1 MQNITKWDS
10 LNHIGLISAI
20 EENFDINF
28 KDDEIIDM
36 INYDSIIKKIKK
48 YKKNIKISY
57 VISPI
62 MNQLSYHV
70 SKEKLFKK
78 GLRLNS
84 NLEEE
89 IVNTLKLFKNIKK

>member
-36 INYDSIIKKIKK
+36 TNYDSIIKKIQK
-48 YKKNIKISY
+48 YKKK
-57 VISPI
+57 
-62 MNQLSYHV
+62 
-70 SKEKLFKK
+70 
-78 GLRLNS
+78 
-84 NLEEE
+84 
-89 IVNTLKLFKNIKK
+89 

>member
-1 MQNITKWDS
+1 MSGLEHVIHSCVIVAIAYVVMLYGLIQSPSTAETRSSPKKISMQNITKWDS

-48 YKKNIKISY
+48 YKKND
-57 VISPI
+57 
-62 MNQLSYHV
+62 
-70 SKEKLFKK
+70 E
-78 GLRLNS
+78 
-84 NLEEE
+84 
-89 IVNTLKLFKNIKK
+89 

>member
-1 MQNITKWDS
+1 MEKSNLEKKLNKIFMNTFQLKDKDVNKKISMQNITKWDS

-48 YKKNIKISY
+48 YKKND
-57 VISPI
+57 
-62 MNQLSYHV
+62 
-70 SKEKLFKK
+70 E
-78 GLRLNS
+78 
-84 NLEEE
+84 
-89 IVNTLKLFKNIKK
+89 